1 MNLITKAARYVAG
14 ADRNPATSGVTEALD
29 LIIHRLHC
37 GRFPSE
43 RLQCVEVLLRRVT
56 AADDKVAELLEQ
68 ADADACDEVSEALRV
83 ALSLREEL
91 VTKGVP
97 LLGAIL
103 EQDRTESELI
113 QSTLALLQLLLCA
126 PTVSLAG
133 SLEDSTQAASSER
146 RSLVRRRSNTSCQS
160 KEAVAPLHRN
170 EDIWRKWSADTAST
184 IRTAVSMMLGAAS
197 PPVTASE
204 RAGLGLVPCLLDL
217 LADGD
222 YSVRLQ
228 VSDLLTHIAR
238 HALPPLQ
245 KAVLR
250 CPRGVSRMM
259 DLLRDPREVVRTYG
273 LRLVMELSRNSG
285 EIQRILAFENIFE
298 LLFEMIDK
306 ARYEEVSVHVD
317 EQSDEVQISRR
328 YAPAENGD
336 ADDNSET
343 DDTDGFPASGRPQSE
358 SLARTS
364 ASDESLRQQQH
375 VPMVLAST
383 SDVMD
388 LVTRDCLIFMD
399 ILLDGDPAIA
409 TLFAEAGCI
418 PKLCPLLFL
427 ADHPAKA
434 LRPVQVDN
442 LILTIGLVDHLSRAE
457 STNKEP
463 RTRALCLHYGVTESI
478 ARLICSARNADAVV
492 VQGLLTLGRLSRDHV
507 ATLSFLHGLWVVVAE
522 VDDSSQARTSRAP
535 NGKEVH
541 TLFLAF
547 VLDMMTEHASQELR
561 AAAFCFLS
569 MVWLESESGLCW
581 FTWMLADKRQ
591 TCGAVDPASSN
602 PHASEVLKDV
612 ESIDERTAH
621 ALQRVVSELL
631 GVAVGWPDEADPAA
645 VLYACSL
652 LASWMVR
659 CCAQGSSVADQD
671 PLLMPVSRYRVVLG
685 AGALTGECSAGEP
698 LFMKLLRT
706 LGRAVRENSPPLV
719 RLALLLLLCCWLYV
733 SDRARQKFL
742 STPLNVP
749 LLMDLVSSSGSRAEG
764 MLFVHIRGLA
774 ALAIAECMELECAE
788 AESLVISPRTLVGI
802 VRKRIGLMRFASY
815 LDDVR
820 ASAYFAA
827 AITGSPGLLLEQRF
841 ARGVLTTEFRQGSG
855 LVEELGHMYIF
866 PQELVSIMEPVYDC
880 VQKRLLHEYVEQEVP
895 PSDTEMQGSTLKSA
909 EVGVS
914 ASPRNAKEFATPG
927 SLSIDNRH
935 FDDTT
940 NKSSNEIR
948 AMQMRIR
955 ELEDMVAQLDEY
967 KRMIRKQDEAL
978 LASKEEVEMLRRSL
992 RESQDYADSLLRGSE
1007 SRFREELRLVR
1018 DQLTEREDLVR
1029 RLTEQ
1034 VASLEQALQSRQR
1047 DVESISKA
1055 CEALALENE
1064 QLRNADAH
1072 VDDGSSV
1079 LPAQHVHS
1087 GVFRDPAE
1095 RTTADHFRSN
1105 EAHAYIDETSES
1117 SACDIT
1123 DVRILERALA
1133 EERQKNERLM
1143 ILLNQFEDAERGEDS
1158 ASELVRIE
1166 NAHLRERLRAL
1177 EDYIQSQNRTNT
1189 GADGAPSD
1197 AVIESAAE
1205 DASGSGSASPRY
1217 PASEAPP
1224 LRSSSEDRFASV
1236 LRADASFDPAID
1248 AGAREQRI
1256 ADLET
1261 QLVSLQKM
1269 LERSEEDAYETQ
1281 QILEEQVIRLEQERD
1296 TLRTEL
1302 ASLRSA
1308 AERVTTHD
1316 QHQRPDVASTGTQTD
1331 VLAALQPSESELEAA
1346 SRVSGERAAQ
1356 VASMVVSGRVPSA
1369 QQPPDALIDRWVTG
1383 DSLRCEVA
1391 PANALAAGTTASGR
1405 LSIALDALHNLSNR
1419 FDGDLVHVLASL
1431 RSMEA
1436 RVDTLCTRIWRCSA
1450 ILPAHIPR
1458 GSDAS
1463 VVLSGSAEAKMT
1475 PQRTTVGAC
1484 TAPEVGTCV
1493 APLEALPELFAYALR
1508 KNQAIARERA
1518 AGYGAF
1524 RVEVLILEEILIKGL
1539 ALGALKDAAV
1549 KLFGYLKP
1557 GYAEAGPVSHAV
1569 GSWQRLEDAFAELR
1583 RSETQLAELE
1593 TQYRNVCDERDRLR
1607 SECASLGH
1615 AVAAQ
1620 QAAQTQ
1626 LAELETQYR
1635 NVCDERDRL
1644 RSECASLGHA
1654 VAAQQ
1659 AAQTQL
1665 AELETQYRNVCDERD
1680 SLLEHASRLES
1691 VQETCTNLKS
1701 ELDAHV
1707 HEKAL
1712 LNSRIR
1718 SLEEDL
1724 AQVSHSFTVL
1734 REQHADCDGQTA
1746 ELQRLEELVQLYQTR
1761 IEEYEEALTAAT
1773 RDRRRLEDL
1782 EDSMRTIT
1790 RRCEELESERR
1801 ELEISLEQAQ
1811 ADREKLA
1818 ELEARNR
1825 ELESKSETRDAEL
1838 EELSA
1843 QVLLLQETL
1852 ASRED
1857 QVQHLQSQVQN
1868 LQNALGLEREEALAA
1883 EKQYEEI
1890 SHELQSQLDR
1900 VLAEHAETQRAH
1912 DECVAELHQTNQRLA
1927 TAEEQQEALCARIH
1941 MIEAEHHRW
1950 RRALTDQITGV
1961 IDATASEVSA
1971 CASTVHFWRDKQFAI
1986 IDRQLDM
1993 LTDQQA
1999 TLQECEL
2006 EFDNLQAQIRAVIL
2020 SAGATGTEQVAD
2032 SEARRNERSPQP
2044 VPAVLAMHGERD
2056 PDDNDGDDDHDDDD
2070 DHAESAI
2077 RADKAFAGEQH
2088 THQVQLVRD
2097 AYERQLAE
2105 LESRHEASMREM
2117 MRVHEQ
2123 VLQELEE
2130 EIEHLRTIA
2139 LASSHKRAFDEASAP
2154 ETTQYRASPEND
2166 SSASYDVDGPA
2177 ADPASVDALQRS
2189 LVKERMAS
2197 GDLRQENIRLQTC
2210 ISALRARLAAWE
2222 HAQHPNASGTRA
2234 SVLAGTPND
2243 DDDDNDDQ
2251 VSSREALTDTNL
2263 PRLEPAHPSD
2273 DTRGSHSQHMETAAE
2288 LPSSA
2293 AAQRDLIAQL
2303 EKQIEELIARESR
2316 LASAVEMVHDEN
2328 MLLRKQLAEQHHHD
2342 KRAQPQQ
2349 PWRATH
2355 ANELDASGADSSQ
2368 HAWLPSSAFATASA
2382 AVPATGA
2389 AVVKAQEQEQDA
2401 TQVHVDPRAADMEAE
2416 LWRLR
2421 EEHNELLIC
2430 LAEMEM
2436 ECNAYKER
2444 LRKLLQP

>member
-1 MNLITKAARYVAG
+1 
-14 ADRNPATSGVTEALD
+14 
-29 LIIHRLHC
+29 
-37 GRFPSE
+37 
-43 RLQCVEVLLRRVT
+43 
-56 AADDKVAELLEQ
+56 
-68 ADADACDEVSEALRV
+68 
-83 ALSLREEL
+83 
-91 VTKGVP
+91 
-97 LLGAIL
+97 
-103 EQDRTESELI
+103 
-113 QSTLALLQLLLCA
+113 
-126 PTVSLAG
+126 
-133 SLEDSTQAASSER
+133 
-146 RSLVRRRSNTSCQS
+146 
-160 KEAVAPLHRN
+160 
-170 EDIWRKWSADTAST
+170 
-184 IRTAVSMMLGAAS
+184 
-197 PPVTASE
+197 
-204 RAGLGLVPCLLDL
+204 
-217 LADGD
+217 
-222 YSVRLQ
+222 
-228 VSDLLTHIAR
+228 
-238 HALPPLQ
+238 
-245 KAVLR
+245 
-250 CPRGVSRMM
+250 
-259 DLLRDPREVVRTYG
+259 
-273 LRLVMELSRNSG
+273 
-285 EIQRILAFENIFE
+285 
-298 LLFEMIDK
+298 
-306 ARYEEVSVHVD
+306 
-317 EQSDEVQISRR
+317 
-328 YAPAENGD
+328 
-336 ADDNSET
+336 
-343 DDTDGFPASGRPQSE
+343 
-358 SLARTS
+358 
-364 ASDESLRQQQH
+364 
-375 VPMVLAST
+375 
-383 SDVMD
+383 
-388 LVTRDCLIFMD
+388 
-399 ILLDGDPAIA
+399 
-409 TLFAEAGCI
+409 
-418 PKLCPLLFL
+418 
-427 ADHPAKA
+427 
-434 LRPVQVDN
+434 
-442 LILTIGLVDHLSRAE
+442 
-457 STNKEP
+457 
-463 RTRALCLHYGVTESI
+463 
-478 ARLICSARNADAVV
+478 
-492 VQGLLTLGRLSRDHV
+492 
-507 ATLSFLHGLWVVVAE
+507 
-522 VDDSSQARTSRAP
+522 
-535 NGKEVH
+535 
-541 TLFLAF
+541 
-547 VLDMMTEHASQELR
+547 
-561 AAAFCFLS
+561 
-569 MVWLESESGLCW
+569 
-581 FTWMLADKRQ
+581 
-591 TCGAVDPASSN
+591 
-602 PHASEVLKDV
+602 
-612 ESIDERTAH
+612 
-621 ALQRVVSELL
+621 
-631 GVAVGWPDEADPAA
+631 
-645 VLYACSL
+645 
-652 LASWMVR
+652 
-659 CCAQGSSVADQD
+659 
-671 PLLMPVSRYRVVLG
+671 
-685 AGALTGECSAGEP
+685 
-698 LFMKLLRT
+698 
-706 LGRAVRENSPPLV
+706 
-719 RLALLLLLCCWLYV
+719 
-733 SDRARQKFL
+733 
-742 STPLNVP
+742 
-749 LLMDLVSSSGSRAEG
+749 
-764 MLFVHIRGLA
+764 
-774 ALAIAECMELECAE
+774 
-788 AESLVISPRTLVGI
+788 
-802 VRKRIGLMRFASY
+802 
-815 LDDVR
+815 
-820 ASAYFAA
+820 
-827 AITGSPGLLLEQRF
+827 
-841 ARGVLTTEFRQGSG
+841 
-855 LVEELGHMYIF
+855 
-866 PQELVSIMEPVYDC
+866 
-880 VQKRLLHEYVEQEVP
+880 
-895 PSDTEMQGSTLKSA
+895 
-909 EVGVS
+909 
-914 ASPRNAKEFATPG
+914 
-927 SLSIDNRH
+927 
-935 FDDTT
+935 
-940 NKSSNEIR
+940 
-948 AMQMRIR
+948 MQMRIR

-978 LASKEEVEMLRRSL
+978 LASKEEVEMLRTSL

-1072 VDDGSSV
+1072 IDDGSSV

-1095 RTTADHFRSN
+1095 RTTAEHFRSN

-1117 SACDIT
+1117 SACGIT

-1593 TQYRNVCDERDRLR
+1593 TQYRNVCDERD
-1607 SECASLGH
+1607 
-1615 AVAAQ
+1615 
-1620 QAAQTQ
+1620 
-1626 LAELETQYR
+1626 
-1635 NVCDERDRL
+1635 
-1644 RSECASLGHA
+1644 
-1654 VAAQQ
+1654 
-1659 AAQTQL
+1659 
-1665 AELETQYRNVCDERD
+1665 

-2044 VPAVLAMHGERD
+2044 VPAVLAMHGEHD

-2382 AVPATGA
+2382 AVRATGA